1 MRFPKITNIT
11 LKGKKP
17 TEMDPTEK
25 RRMEESG
32 NLSFKT
38 FSGTMSGFV
47 GGGVLGVVVASWY
60 DVLIAL
66 SFTNFRSL

>member
-1 MRFPKITNIT
+1 VKGVHFLRI
-11 LKGKKP
+11 LYGKKP

-25 RRMEESG
+25 RRMEESE

-47 GGGVLGVVVASWY
+47 GGAVWGDVVASWY
-60 DVLIAL
+60 DVLIAR
-66 SFTNFRSL
+66 SFTDFRAL